1 MFSTSRPPTETSE
14 SPSSTLAPLAHTA
27 PPLTTCTTLYGFE
40 VSITPIPPIFIP
52 PPSSGGLLDLGP
64 ITSCCPACVG
74 CEGDAHSLPS
84 SPAPSGEGDA
94 VWGTARLAT
103 PIPCSSIPR
112 REGGD
117 DDKISCGGDAA
128 DFSESSGR
136 DAALDDDGGL
146 GPPQGSSSET
156 VLFEKEGYGGGL
168 LEKEGGRGGVPNS
181 RLSMSSLCL
190 CRVWYSGFRA

>member
-94 VWGTARLAT
+94 IWGTARPT

-112 REGGD
+112 REGCD

-136 DAALDDDGGL
+136 DAALDEDGGL
-146 GPPQGSSSET
+146 GPPQGASSET
-156 VLFEKEGYGGGL
+156 VLLEKEGYGGGL

-190 CRVWYSGFRA
+190 CRVWYSGLRA